1 MTSLGPARYVIP
13 LPLPLQGMKVNE
25 NEEDITH
32 APNGVSRWL
41 FFWLFEHHFNLKY
54 FVFTSKLEGGPLIK
68 IFLPQNF

>member
-41 FFWLFEHHFNLKY
+41 FEHHFNLKY
-54 FVFTSKLEGGPLIK
+54 FVFTSKLEGGPVIK